1 MTHPHP
7 VPMSCS
13 HMTQNPITSTPPT
26 PLYFEYDHYEHTIH
40 PPPPLSPTTTITP
53 IPGNSIQ
60 TLPVP
65 IIMDT
70 KPHKPPLSYMP
81 YQNLKLNSIPYTPHH
96 PTEIITMTR
105 KNLVPT
111 TATSSTTMPANCHIR
126 AIRYP
131 LLSDSNLYHSN
142 QPYSL

>member
-40 PPPPLSPTTTITP
+40 PPLPLSPTTTITP

-96 PTEIITMTR
+96 PTEIITMTASRR
-105 KNLVPT
+105 KISLKY
-111 TATSSTTMPANCHIR
+111 APADTR
-126 AIRYP
+126 RDYWEDRK
-131 LLSDSNLYHSN
+131 SVV
-142 QPYSL
+142 